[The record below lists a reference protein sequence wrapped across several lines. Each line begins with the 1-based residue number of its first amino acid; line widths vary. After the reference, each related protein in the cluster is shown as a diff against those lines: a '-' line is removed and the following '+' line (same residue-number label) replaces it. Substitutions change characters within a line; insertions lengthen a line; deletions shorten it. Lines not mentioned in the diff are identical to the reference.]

1 MFRWSGGFGLLD
13 HHAIASSGR
22 NILGQLAAHRAHI
35 LDDLPDLEFRYFSRE
50 RGHAIGTAFDD
61 TCKNILRVASVNPI
75 RIHQRWPDSATSVEV
90 TAAAVVPT
98 VETLPFVYGISA
110 LGIDIRDRR
119 RAGQSCRMQ
128 FAYADSLRGG

>member
-22 NILGQLAAHRAHI
+22 NILGQLAAHRAHVR
-35 LDDLPDLEFRYFSRE
+35 DDLPDLEFRYFSRE
-50 RGHAIGTAFDD
+50 RRHAVGAAFDD
-61 TCKNILRVASVNPI
+61 TRENILRVASVNPV
-75 RIHQRWPDSATSVEV
+75 RIHQRGPDSASAVKV
-90 TAAAVVPT
+90 TAPAVAPT

-128 FAYADSLRGG
+128 FAD